1 MARHVA
7 SHQADRSVRRPP
19 PPSARARCA
28 EMSRAGFLALVA
40 GWGGAVAVIFAVSAF
55 VRFVD

>member
-7 SHQADRSVRRPP
+7 SHRADQIVRRPP
-19 PPSARARCA
+19 PPASRARCA

-40 GWGGAVAVIFAVSAF
+40 EWSGAVAVIFAVSAF
-55 VRFVD
+55 VRVVG